1 LFIII
6 DISTDPKAIRGPA
19 IEDILANMDKK
30 TQLPLSRQWI
40 EECTKTGQI
49 VDMEPYVLKL
59 SSTATS
65 ILVAPASP
73 LSEDSEMEV
82 IDLTIDAPDNS
93 GQERPPD
100 TSTAIVE
107 PKPWSPFVP
116 ATAKRQRESAS
127 TDTTPSVVK
136 DPVTPPQRRKKIK
149 VPNAP
154 CGPFNGVARPNHPP
168 AQKPQLKPSAE
179 GPYLT
184 TRGSTPADQARIR
197 PRAPKLSS
205 LSRNTAKYDV
215 QELIYELDNW
225 LNDGTET
232 KRSRYHFLIHLKKEV
247 SIALCLIQ
255 LE

>member
-6 DISTDPKAIRGPA
+6 DISTDPKAIRGPD
-19 IEDILANMDKK
+19 IQEILANMDKK
-30 TQLPLSRQWI
+30 TQLPLSRKWI

-59 SSTATS
+59 SASAAS
-65 ILVAPASP
+65 IPVAPASS
-73 LSEDSEMEV
+73 LSEDSGMEV
-82 IDLTIDAPDNS
+82 IDLTIDVSGDS
-93 GQERPPD
+93 GQDRPPD
-100 TSTAIVE
+100 TSIVIVE
-107 PKPWSPFVP
+107 PKPWPKSKP

-127 TDTTPSVVK
+127 TDTVPSVAKV
-136 DPVTPPQRRKKIK
+136 PVTPPQRRKKIK

-154 CGPFNGVARPNHPP
+154 CGPFNGVARPNHPIAP
-168 AQKPQLKPSAE
+168 KPQLKPSTE

-197 PRAPKLSS
+197 PRVPKLSS
-205 LSRNTAKYDV
+205 LRRNTAKYDV
-215 QELIYELDNW
+215 QELINELDNW

-247 SIALCLIQ
+247 STRVMPNSA
-255 LE
+255 